1 MPRNRYP
8 IKSIGPPRG
17 HFVIPLP
24 DLAMAPTLKPLLTMP
39 QSTPSPIVTGD
50 TSAIPQTLMTDATWD
65 LQQSPYSAN
74 SMDTADWGYYTM
86 PLSPPT
92 SLSSNTSESPE
103 PPSKK
108 LRLSVSPDRQLEGEH
123 QRCVPTQKVFDLPEA
138 LVPSPSSASQPLSNT
153 NPLLAKKFFATTN
166 AGARRTR
173 GTGERISTK
182 DFVPPDVSGLSKREA
197 RLVKNRAA
205 AFLSRQ
211 RKREEFEAMEVRVRQ
226 LEDENARLQQ
236 LAQKGNQYEE
246 LRSEIERL
254 HAQLQAAEKRELN
267 LSMEIARHST
277 PLAAK
282 AEMGVDRLSPAVHSS
297 EPQTSPMTFG
307 LTRHILARTLPDL
320 LSMPP
325 KSILPIAVTVPLAEI
340 RPGEQPSGTFPCND
354 GSVGPMTPYSLP
366 DCLSA
371 DAEILRELDNVVVSF
386 ERLAE
391 DRVVRMCIQSTRPV
405 SRDQSNP
412 VPHPK
417 IGDKPRTSSLGAW
430 SGSEITPY
438 GPAFELQQ
446 LASSS
451 SSLSMDAPTP
461 APNINSFCGFLGSGG
476 PRTGPDYQGLMMP
489 YMQPSFGHVPDQTSF
504 DLFPNSFDHAAE
516 EKAKY
521 QGRAFPSHLGS
532 EGSWQVPV
540 C

>member
-1 MPRNRYP
+1 
-8 IKSIGPPRG
+8 
-17 HFVIPLP
+17 
-24 DLAMAPTLKPLLTMP
+24 MAPALKPLLTMP
-39 QSTPSPIVTGD
+39 QNTPPPIMTGD
-50 TSAIPQTLMTDATWD
+50 TSALPQTLMTDATWD

-123 QRCVPTQKVFDLPEA
+123 QHCVPTQKVFDLPEA
-138 LVPSPSSASQPLSNT
+138 LVQSPSSASQPLSNT
-153 NPLLAKKFFATTN
+153 GPLLAKKFFATTN

-182 DFVPPDVSGLSKREA
+182 DFIPPDVSGLSKREA

-236 LAQKGNQYEE
+236 LAQKSNQYEE

-297 EPQTSPMTFG
+297 EPQTSPLTFD
-307 LTRHILARTLPDL
+307 LTRHILARTLPRL
-320 LSMPP
+320 LSMSP
-325 KSILPIAVTVPLAEI
+325 KSTLPIAVTVPLAET
-340 RPGEQPSGTFPCND
+340 RQGEQPSATFPCND
-354 GSVGPMTPYSLP
+354 GSVRPMTPYSLS

-391 DRVVRMCIQSTRPV
+391 ERVVRMCIQSTRPV
-405 SRDQSNP
+405 SRAQSNS

-417 IGDKPRTSSLGAW
+417 VGDKARTSSLGAW
-430 SGSEITPY
+430 SGSDITPY
-438 GPAFELQQ
+438 GPTFELQQ
-446 LASSS
+446 LASS

-461 APNINSFCGFLGSGG
+461 VPNINNFCGFLGSGG

-489 YMQPSFGHVPDQTSF
+489 YMQPSFSHVPDQASF
-504 DLFPNSFDHAAE
+504 DLFPSSFDHAAE

-521 QGRAFPSHLGS
+521 QGRAFPSHLGG